1 MPIKGLTDRRAPT
14 FPKIGDIRKGAKKTQ
29 DDRPGKD
36 LTFFRYAPLE
46 GEEEAAAAFAAVYG
60 NEPREINILLPFD
73 EIERNFDAFMERH
86 TAGALQCRG
95 DGETAFMWRDDDG
108 KMQHTPKPCPS
119 DGCEGCKETGRLK
132 VIIPELRRLAF
143 VTVHTTSIWDIQEL
157 TNNLRALKSM
167 TGNGLRG
174 IPLVLKRRPRTVS
187 TPRANGKRVRQE
199 KWLLSIEADQSWV
212 EHQLTALKIQAL
224 PASVEAPE
232 MVDDVDVDIM
242 TGEIMDDDDLPFA
255 DPADEPQEE
264 QGPGEG
270 DVKAESNGRPYTP
283 AQVRHGIRSK
293 AQWLKGN
300 ADDWSDAKPQP
311 DNEQEPPDEQTVKRV
326 AAMIGDAFPDN
337 NDNARHSV
345 LLYLVNKDSTKLLT
359 EAEVAACSKWLE
371 AGPGAWKPS
380 GVAAEECRLILR
392 ETLVDQG
399 QQEMALN
406 GG

>member
-95 DGETAFMWRDDDG
+95 DGETCFMWRDDEG
-108 KMQHTPKPCPS
+108 KMHHTPKQCPAES
-119 DGCEGCKETGRLK
+119 CEGCKETGRLK

-143 VTVHTTSIWDIQEL
+143 VTVHTTSKWDIQEL

-174 IPLVLKRRPRTVS
+174 IPLVLKRRPRKVS
-187 TPRANGKRVRQE
+187 TPRAGGKRVRQE

-212 EHQLTALKIQAL
+212 EAQLEAMRIQAL
-224 PASVEAPE
+224 PEVVADIDTVTGEIIEIEEELEQETETDSEVV
-232 MVDDVDVDIM
+232 VDDV
-242 TGEIMDDDDLPFA
+242 PFIS
-255 DPADEPQEE
+255 PQAAVKWALD
-264 QGPGEG
+264 QHAFLAKNQATAAYDALR
-270 DVKAESNGRPYTP
+270 DVKKPKDAAEMGVLWREYV
-283 AQVRHGIRSK
+283 AQR
-293 AQWLKGN
+293 L
-300 ADDWSDAKPQP
+300 ADFEA
-311 DNEQEPPDEQTVKRV
+311 E
-326 AAMIGDAFPDN
+326 
-337 NDNARHSV
+337 
-345 LLYLVNKDSTKLLT
+345 KDS
-359 EAEVAACSKWLE
+359 A
-371 AGPGAWKPS
+371 
-380 GVAAEECRLILR
+380 
-392 ETLVDQG
+392 
-399 QQEMALN
+399 
-406 GG
+406 